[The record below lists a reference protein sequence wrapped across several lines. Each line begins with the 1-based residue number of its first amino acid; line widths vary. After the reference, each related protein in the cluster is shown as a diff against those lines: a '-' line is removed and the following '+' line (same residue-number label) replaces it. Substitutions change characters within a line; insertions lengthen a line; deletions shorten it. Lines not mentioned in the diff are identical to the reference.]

1 MNLYNLL
8 LEREKTSNPIRVC
21 LIGAGKFGT
30 MYLSQASRTP
40 GIIISTIV
48 DLNPSQ
54 AKQACIRSGIGET
67 NITDNTISA
76 ISSENVDLVIDATGS
91 PEAGITNALAC
102 CEHGKDIIMVNVEAD
117 ALAGPL
123 LAEKARQS
131 NGSSF

>member
-48 DLNPSQ
+48 DLKS
-54 AKQACIRSGIGET
+54 T
-67 NITDNTISA
+67 ITA
-76 ISSENVDLVIDATGS
+76 SSSLE
-91 PEAGITNALAC
+91 
-102 CEHGKDIIMVNVEAD
+102 KDI
-117 ALAGPL
+117 
-123 LAEKARQS
+123 S
-131 NGSSF
+131 

>member
-30 MYLSQASRTP
+30 MYLSQASRPP

-54 AKQACIRSGIGET
+54 AKQACIQFFASYK
-67 NITDNTISA
+67 
-76 ISSENVDLVIDATGS
+76 SSKTWI
-91 PEAGITNALAC
+91 
-102 CEHGKDIIMVNVEAD
+102 
-117 ALAGPL
+117 
-123 LAEKARQS
+123 
-131 NGSSF
+131 